1 MNILDKTISNFVK
14 QMYEWGL
21 VSDTTNSYDL
31 SSDTVVNLI
40 AKSSW
45 NIEFDRKKLIYYS
58 RHSFLPSAKKMGLTS
73 ALGGTVGYH
82 KIKVPMMIWY
92 IHQLYN
98 RGYKHDE
105 IRIHVYNYFSS
116 QLPPKPVEN
125 TPMEERVLYNLRLN
139 KKLFVALPTIEEMT
153 VYTQKVS
160 IPCWK
165 LTVFDYYHSKLDP
178 FYVVLIPKKNLTTQE
193 ANILSVLRTDNEY
206 LKQEG
211 FKRVSIVDGVSNI
224 EYLEPLMIYKNY
236 AMKTEKDNTDYFDL
250 LDKNISYDTI

>member
-1 MNILDKTISNFVK
+1 MNKVQQTINALSN
-14 QMYEWGL
+14 QLYEWGL
-21 VSDTTNSYDL
+21 VTDTTNRYDL
-31 SSDTVVNLI
+31 PSDAVIDFVN
-40 AKSSW
+40 KSSW
-45 NIEFDRKKLIYYS
+45 NIEIDKKKLIYYT
-58 RHSFLPSAKKMGLTS
+58 RHNFIPAPKKFGITS
-73 ALGGTVGYH
+73 ALGGTIGHH
-82 KIKVPMMIWY
+82 KIKVPLMIWY
-92 IHQLYN
+92 IHQLYK
-98 RGYKHDE
+98 RGYKHEE

-139 KKLFVALPTIEEMT
+139 KKLFVALPVIDEMA

-236 AMKTEKDNTDYFDL
+236 AMKTDKDNTDYLDL